1 MSDAAIFN
9 VISITTHTVAMIRS
23 TISQMSKGIHAVCI
37 CFLNGDVMLMDLLKV
52 LSIIYIGRLNERE
65 SESLNA
71 LKSKRR
77 RISPKLQR
85 SEGTSRLEQV

>member
-9 VISITTHTVAMIRS
+9 VVSITTHTFAMIRS

-65 SESLNA
+65 SESF
-71 LKSKRR
+71 
-77 RISPKLQR
+77 
-85 SEGTSRLEQV
+85 